1 MDSVFCIGNSRVVFD
16 PLFELLVPKTAAADR
31 AAEDNAHLSA
41 QLGITVRRQLA
52 AGRLLVC
59 VRDPCVLCSRWLSG
73 CAQLGSRKVTHQLI
87 RSSEEAI
94 PGIAAGAK
102 IFTAY
107 VGRQTSQVRVERRWR
122 ACVRAF
128 VCALLHRLNPHVSL
142 DPSAGPIQPRH
153 RCCEDAAC
161 DVRQHD
167 SRRAN
172 HGRRQRCVHHTPAFG
187 LTRLWRLRDHRCSWW
202 RRRGKHVSHGAVHR
216 RDATCPPRLS
226 RHTTKSVVVVDASFC
241 CRTSCRHGR
250 NITPAV
256 RHLTQRE
263 RHAVQR
269 A

>member
-122 ACVRAF
+122 ACVRACLC
-128 VCALLHRLNPHVSL
+128 VRTSS
-142 DPSAGPIQPRH
+142 PSQPARVAGP
-153 RCCEDAAC
+153 E
-161 DVRQHD
+161 
-167 SRRAN
+167 RRPN
-172 HGRRQRCVHHTPAFG
+172 STSTS
-187 LTRLWRLRDHRCSWW
+187 LL
-202 RRRGKHVSHGAVHR
+202 RRRCLR
-216 RDATCPPRLS
+216 RS
-226 RHTTKSVVVVDASFC
+226 
-241 CRTSCRHGR
+241 
-250 NITPAV
+250 PA
-256 RHLTQRE
+256 
-263 RHAVQR
+263 
-269 A
+269 